1 MPTLDETIARLRS
14 MFLKDA
20 KNKEDLRNN
29 PSDALALDLEQTIE
43 KHIRNEL
50 RFLLKNPPHL
60 TLNPE
65 TMPKF
70 LQAGSYEQSVFIMTK
85 FPESDAPDDPLN
97 RVIASVRNSVSKS
110 NHKPRIA
117 SER

>member
-29 PSDALALDLEQTIE
+29 PADALALDLEQTIE
-43 KHIRNEL
+43 KHIRSDL
-50 RFLLKNPPHL
+50 RLLLTNPPHL
-60 TLNPE
+60 TMNPE

-70 LQAGSYEQSVFIMTK
+70 REAGSYEQSVFIMTK
-85 FPESDAPDDPLN
+85 FPESDAADDPLN
-97 RVIASVRNSVSKS
+97 RVIESVRNSISKFQ
-110 NHKPRIA
+110 P
-117 SER
+117 